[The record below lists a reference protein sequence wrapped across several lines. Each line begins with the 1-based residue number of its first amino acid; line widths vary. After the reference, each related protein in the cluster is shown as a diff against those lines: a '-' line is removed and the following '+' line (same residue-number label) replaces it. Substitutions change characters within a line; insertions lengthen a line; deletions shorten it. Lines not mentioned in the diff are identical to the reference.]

1 MTDIVWLT
9 QEAKALHGVF
19 YSLFYA
25 LITTFLLLGVF
36 VEYFKWPLGQVPSFS
51 ILVGRSLVAAI
62 LLHSYPEIT
71 NAIADVTDAL
81 ATEIG
86 NFNKIDLVISK
97 LGDKLGDLS
106 ASWVSV
112 KETVSIAVCYLS
124 FFVLYFS
131 KYVAEGIFLF
141 TWTLCFVFSP
151 ILIAMFVLPTTAGA
165 TKALFRTLF
174 EISCWKIV
182 WSVLATLLWSS
193 ALTVLN
199 QPGSDVSF
207 VSVICMNLALA
218 GSLLLTPW
226 VVHALA
232 NSGLSSFTK
241 TLGGIAVG
249 ASFIT
254 PDKVFKAGKALTTKG
269 IQRGTGGYQS
279 AKDFLANQ
287 QPKFTALSEVL
298 SKPVPQIK
306 NRQSGASSISSKALS
321 DVDSCSTADL
331 GKQRGSSLGL
341 EDVRSKQ
348 ARPTASNTKSAVV
361 SNSSLQKTETK
372 KSKESVLNE
381 NKDKK
386 Q

>member
-1 MTDIVWLT
+1 MSDIIWLT
-9 QEAKALHGVF
+9 NEAKALHGVF
-19 YSLFYA
+19 NSLFYA

-51 ILVGRSLVAAI
+51 VLVGRALVAAI
-62 LLHSYPEIT
+62 LLHSYPEII

-81 ATEIG
+81 AAQIG
-86 NFNKIDLVISK
+86 DFNKIDLVISK
-97 LGDKLGDLS
+97 LGDKLNEMS

-124 FFVLYFS
+124 FFALYFS

-141 TWTLCFVFSP
+141 TWILCFVFSP
-151 ILIAMFVLPTTAGA
+151 ILITLFVLPTTAGA

-193 ALTVLN
+193 ALTTLN

-232 NSGLSSFTK
+232 SSGLAGFTK

-254 PDKVFKAGKALTTKG
+254 PDKVLKAGKAMTTKG
-269 IQRGTGGYQS
+269 MQRGHTGYQS

-287 QPKFTALSEVL
+287 QPRFAALNQRISSIASAPTRMMPLTTGPNVVAGSEQQ
-298 SKPVPQIK
+298 VPSVPNAVPKQAASHGSPK
-306 NRQSGASSISSKALS
+306 VSPGRPRQSAEKDTSLKTGNKPTS
-321 DVDSCSTADL
+321 DAP
-331 GKQRGSSLGL
+331 K
-341 EDVRSKQ
+341 
-348 ARPTASNTKSAVV
+348 
-361 SNSSLQKTETK
+361 
-372 KSKESVLNE
+372 NE
-381 NKDKK
+381 RKDKEK
-386 Q
+386 KDTKE

>member
-1 MTDIVWLT
+1 MGDIIWLT
-9 QEAKALHGVF
+9 NEAKALHGVF
-19 YSLFYA
+19 NSLFYA

-51 ILVGRSLVAAI
+51 VLVGRALVAAI
-62 LLHSYPEIT
+62 LLHSYPEII
-71 NAIADVTDAL
+71 NNIANVTDAL
-81 ATEIG
+81 ANQIG
-86 NFNKIDLVISK
+86 DFNKIDLVIAK
-97 LGDKLGDLS
+97 LGDKLNEMS

-112 KETVSIAVCYLS
+112 KETISIAVCYLS
-124 FFVLYFS
+124 FFALYFS

-141 TWTLCFVFSP
+141 TWILCYVFSP
-151 ILIAMFVLPTTAGA
+151 ILIALFVLPTSAGA

-193 ALTVLN
+193 ALTTLN

-232 NSGLSSFTK
+232 SSGLAGFTK

-249 ASFIT
+249 ATFIT
-254 PDKVFKAGKALTTKG
+254 PDKMLKAGKAMSTKG
-269 IQRGTGGYQS
+269 IQRSHTSYQS

-287 QPKFTALSEVL
+287 QPRFAALNQRL
-298 SKPVPQIK
+298 
-306 NRQSGASSISSKALS
+306 SSIASPSFRMKTHTSPSNSPL
-321 DVDSCSTADL
+321 
-331 GKQRGSSLGL
+331 KQRQNIENAPSS
-341 EDVRSKQ
+341 
-348 ARPTASNTKSAVV
+348 PTV
-361 SNSSLQKTETK
+361 SGK
-372 KSKESVLNE
+372 KPKAPNNEVKEKDE
-381 NKDKK
+381 KDKK
-386 Q
+386 E